1 MVENIY
7 FLTPHQLARP
17 RLLTGFLRVCYNNP
31 MKMWFSILTLS
42 MLVTVQALGTV
53 CKTKCSLQEYTATS
67 TQDNNDSHQDCHS
80 QSDES
85 SDQSN
90 SDECGDICNMD
101 ELFSDSKVLK
111 FEKTLKDSGNI
122 PALVNTV
129 KFIDRVHIYNVSTH
143 DPPGTGFYSGVA
155 IYIQK
160 SSYLI

>member
-1 MVENIY
+1 M
-7 FLTPHQLARP
+7 RP
-17 RLLTGFLRVCYNNP
+17 RLLTGILKMCYNQA
-31 MKMWFSILTLS
+31 MKMWFSIFTLS

-67 TQDNNDSHQDCHS
+67 NQENNDSHQDCHS

-85 SDQSN
+85 SEQSN

-111 FEKTLKDSGNI
+111 FEKTLQDSGTI
-122 PALVNTV
+122 PALVSV
-129 KFIDRVHIYNVSTH
+129 VRFIDRVHIYNVSTH